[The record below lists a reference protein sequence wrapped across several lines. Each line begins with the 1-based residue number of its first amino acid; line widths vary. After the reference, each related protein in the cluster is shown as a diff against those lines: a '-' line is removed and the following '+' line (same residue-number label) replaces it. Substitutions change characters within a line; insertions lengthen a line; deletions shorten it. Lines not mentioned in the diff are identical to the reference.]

1 MHRRQHG
8 MIHIGNLRTAL
19 YSYLIAKQSVG
30 QFILRIEDTDKMR
43 SNDVYIQKIY
53 DALDILNLIPDESPQ
68 NPNEKYG
75 SYIQSERV
83 KSGIYMKYA
92 LQLIEQGDAYYC
104 FCPEAKTDLDTYKEE
119 CNYSVGIGYNKHCR
133 NLSKKEIEKNL
144 QEGKRFV
151 IRQKM
156 PENKIITY
164 HDAVYGDISI
174 NSNELDDQVLIKQDR
189 FSNI

>member
-1 MHRRQHG
+1 

-30 QFILRIEDTDKMR
+30 QFILRIEYTDKMR

-83 KSGIYMKYA
+83 KSRNIYE
-92 LQLIEQGDAYYC
+92 IC
-104 FCPEAKTDLDTYKEE
+104 FTID
-119 CNYSVGIGYNKHCR
+119 
-133 NLSKKEIEKNL
+133 
-144 QEGKRFV
+144 
-151 IRQKM
+151 
-156 PENKIITY
+156 
-164 HDAVYGDISI
+164 
-174 NSNELDDQVLIKQDR
+174 
-189 FSNI
+189 